1 MSLLKISILS
11 FKLFS
16 HSDST
21 CQCKLHMFLLKF
33 SFLSFK
39 LFSSFGCLLLLF
51 DPLMRS
57 APLLGR
63 LAAEISLKLSF
74 ASTSSFSLSAVDL
87 LIRIAR
93 LVAEIFHPLLQL
105 AKVYLPSIPPLLELQ
120 AFLSHLDCLPLLIW
134 LSQYQLVARK
144 RSCCLF
150 SD

>member
-39 LFSSFGCLLLLF
+39 LFSSFGCLLLS
-51 DPLMRS
+51 MRS

-105 AKVYLPSIPPLLELQ
+105 AKVYLPSSSLLLQLQ
-120 AFLSHLDCLPLLIW
+120 AFLSHLDCLPILIW
-134 LSQYQLVARK
+134 LSQSQLVARK
-144 RSCCLF
+144 HSCCLF